1 MVLMVDDDP
10 DVRTSV
16 ARGLR
21 HSGFDVRVAATGKE
35 ALRLLSNETHDALVL
50 DVQMPELDGVAV
62 VTALRA
68 LGNDIPICVLSARD
82 TVNDRIAGLE
92 AGADDY
98 LTKPFDLGELVARLH
113 ALLRRSSHSD
123 QSSDTMTVGPLTI
136 DTARRLVFVD
146 GERVDLTKRE
156 FDLLAVLAENAGVVL
171 SRQRLLELVWGYDF
185 DVDTNVADVFIS
197 YLRRKLERDG
207 LPRVI
212 HTVRGIGYV
221 LRNERA
227 SRASSAD
234 ARDAPQFGRSASL
247 RTRVAL
253 AAAAAAAAVVAVF
266 TVLTSIV
273 LANNDAA
280 QLDRRLDSIVE
291 ASMYPDQLSD
301 PRRGVLTTGRSRIDG
316 PGGLPA
322 RLPAACAAA
331 GHGRPSWSTAS
342 TTGCAPSRWNSKA
355 AC

>member
-1 MVLMVDDDP
+1 MRDRVDTPPARAGELSAQDGAGRTVLMVDDDP

-21 HSGFDVRVAATGKE
+21 HSGFDVRVAATGRE
-35 ALRLLSNETHDALVL
+35 ALRLLSSESHDALVL

-82 TVNDRIAGLE
+82 TVNDRIAGLG

-113 ALLRRSSHSD
+113 ALLRRAHHSD
-123 QSSDTMTVGPLTI
+123 PTSDSMTVGSLTI
-136 DTARRLVFVD
+136 DTARRLVFVA

-156 FDLLAVLAENAGVVL
+156 FDLLAALAENAGVVL

-185 DVDTNVADVFIS
+185 DVDTNVADVFVS

-221 LRNERA
+221 LREE
-227 SRASSAD
+227 
-234 ARDAPQFGRSASL
+234 P
-247 RTRVAL
+247 
-253 AAAAAAAAVVAVF
+253 
-266 TVLTSIV
+266 
-273 LANNDAA
+273 
-280 QLDRRLDSIVE
+280 
-291 ASMYPDQLSD
+291 
-301 PRRGVLTTGRSRIDG
+301 
-316 PGGLPA
+316 
-322 RLPAACAAA
+322 
-331 GHGRPSWSTAS
+331 
-342 TTGCAPSRWNSKA
+342 
-355 AC
+355 

>member
-1 MVLMVDDDP
+1 MVDDDP

-21 HSGFDVRVAATGKE
+21 LSGFDVRVAATGKE
-35 ALRLLSNETHDALVL
+35 ALRLLAGETHDALVL

-82 TVNDRIAGLE
+82 DPDDRIAGLE

-113 ALLRRSSHSD
+113 ALLRRAHHSSP
-123 QSSDTMTVGPLTI
+123 SSDSITVGSLTI
-136 DTARRLVFVD
+136 DTARRLVFMA

-156 FDLLAVLAENAGVVL
+156 FDLLAALADNAGVVL

-185 DVDTNVADVFIS
+185 DVDTNVADVFVS

-207 LPRVI
+207 QPRVI

-221 LRNERA
+221 LRAE
-227 SRASSAD
+227 
-234 ARDAPQFGRSASL
+234 P
-247 RTRVAL
+247 
-253 AAAAAAAAVVAVF
+253 
-266 TVLTSIV
+266 
-273 LANNDAA
+273 
-280 QLDRRLDSIVE
+280 
-291 ASMYPDQLSD
+291 
-301 PRRGVLTTGRSRIDG
+301 
-316 PGGLPA
+316 
-322 RLPAACAAA
+322 
-331 GHGRPSWSTAS
+331 
-342 TTGCAPSRWNSKA
+342 
-355 AC
+355 

>member
-1 MVLMVDDDP
+1 MVDDDP

-21 HSGFDVRVAATGKE
+21 HSRFDVRVAATGKE
-35 ALRLLSNETHDALVL
+35 ALRLLSSENHDALVL

-113 ALLRRSSHSD
+113 ALLRRAAHSGEG
-123 QSSDTMTVGPLTI
+123 SGAVTVGPLMV
-136 DTARRLVFVD
+136 DPARRLVFVN
-146 GERVDLTKRE
+146 GERADLTKRE
-156 FDLLAVLAENAGVVL
+156 FDLLSVLAANAGVVL

-207 LPRVI
+207 VPRVI

-221 LRNERA
+221 LRPE
-227 SRASSAD
+227 
-234 ARDAPQFGRSASL
+234 P
-247 RTRVAL
+247 
-253 AAAAAAAAVVAVF
+253 
-266 TVLTSIV
+266 
-273 LANNDAA
+273 
-280 QLDRRLDSIVE
+280 
-291 ASMYPDQLSD
+291 
-301 PRRGVLTTGRSRIDG
+301 
-316 PGGLPA
+316 
-322 RLPAACAAA
+322 
-331 GHGRPSWSTAS
+331 
-342 TTGCAPSRWNSKA
+342 
-355 AC
+355 

>member
-1 MVLMVDDDP
+1 
-10 DVRTSV
+10 
-16 ARGLR
+16 
-21 HSGFDVRVAATGKE
+21 
-35 ALRLLSNETHDALVL
+35 
-50 DVQMPELDGVAV
+50 
-62 VTALRA
+62 

-123 QSSDTMTVGPLTI
+123 QASDTMRVGPLTI

-197 YLRRKLERDG
+197 YLRRKLERDD

-221 LRNERA
+221 LRDE
-227 SRASSAD
+227 S
-234 ARDAPQFGRSASL
+234 
-247 RTRVAL
+247 
-253 AAAAAAAAVVAVF
+253 
-266 TVLTSIV
+266 
-273 LANNDAA
+273 
-280 QLDRRLDSIVE
+280 
-291 ASMYPDQLSD
+291 
-301 PRRGVLTTGRSRIDG
+301 
-316 PGGLPA
+316 
-322 RLPAACAAA
+322 
-331 GHGRPSWSTAS
+331 
-342 TTGCAPSRWNSKA
+342 
-355 AC
+355 

>member
-1 MVLMVDDDP
+1 MASGVSAATSAYLFSHPDVNYFFTSLEGKNRDQVRTEVENYMNGNPVVKAELTGIRQPLVDLKNRCGDTNGDGIADTVIRVRVGGEPPAQESTGRMVLMVDDDP

-197 YLRRKLERDG
+197 YLRRKLEREG

-221 LRNERA
+221 LRDEA

-234 ARDAPQFGRSASL
+234 EQ
-247 RTRVAL
+247 
-253 AAAAAAAAVVAVF
+253 
-266 TVLTSIV
+266 
-273 LANNDAA
+273 
-280 QLDRRLDSIVE
+280 
-291 ASMYPDQLSD
+291 
-301 PRRGVLTTGRSRIDG
+301 
-316 PGGLPA
+316 
-322 RLPAACAAA
+322 
-331 GHGRPSWSTAS
+331 
-342 TTGCAPSRWNSKA
+342 
-355 AC
+355 